1 MKKLVITTQYMENY
15 GTAEKPYMKFKGGS
29 TYVMPN
35 CGDLDSNEQ
44 ATLVARVRPF
54 ITTTLVDSNGGCEE
68 YIMSDA
74 IVDHNEKVCD
84 EWETPIQF
92 SINGADVNFIKVL
105 DNQSEA
111 GYLRKSIIERT
122 ETWTGDRSDTNR
134 SNYKVEF
141 LMEDGEFCYSNAE
154 VNAWLDAN
162 DPEKEIVL
170 PEAG

>member
-15 GTAEKPYMKFKGGS
+15 GNAEKPYMKFKGGS

-54 ITTTLVDSNGGCEE
+54 ITTTLVDSNYGCEE
-68 YIMSDA
+68 FIMSDA

-92 SINGADVNFIKVL
+92 SFNGADVNFIKVL

-111 GYLRKSIIERT
+111 GYLKKSIIERT
-122 ETWTGDRSDTNR
+122 ETWTNNR
-134 SNYKVEF
+134 ENYKVEF
-141 LMEDGEFCYSNAE
+141 LMEDGEFCKSNAE

-162 DPEKEIVL
+162 DSEDEVLL